1 MLTFRE
7 DQGQGEGDVT
17 LHDPNQRSDMTYPGG
32 VPVAGQAPAP
42 DPELTAESA
51 ELDQED
57 GQDVGPVNL
66 DNGGDPN
73 DPDSLPPLD
82 DIDVDP
88 GDAEGEAPEGE
99 TLTKAETDDI
109 QRQVDAIL
117 AANAAGAPGAQASV
131 SPEDVN

>member
-1 MLTFRE
+1 MT
-7 DQGQGEGDVT
+7 DSGD
-17 LHDPNQRSDMTYPGG
+17 

-42 DPELTAESA
+42 DPDLAAESA

-57 GQDVGPVNL
+57 GQDTGPVNL

-82 DIDVDP
+82 GVDVDA
-88 GDAEGEAPEGE
+88 GDADDEAPEGE
-99 TLTKAETDDI
+99 TLTEAETDDI
-109 QRQVDAIL
+109 QRQRDAIL
-117 AANAAGAPGAQASV
+117 AANAGRDPADQVSV

>member
-1 MLTFRE
+1 
-7 DQGQGEGDVT
+7 
-17 LHDPNQRSDMTYPGG
+17 MTDPGG
-32 VPVAGQAPAP
+32 VPVAGQAAGP
-42 DPELTAESA
+42 DPELAAESA

-57 GQDVGPVNL
+57 SQDAGPVNL

-88 GDAEGEAPEGE
+88 GDAEAEAPAGE
-99 TLTKAETDDI
+99 TLTQAETDDI
-109 QRQVDAIL
+109 KRQVDAIL
-117 AANAAGAPGAQASV
+117 AANAGLDPGAQVSV